1 MLLFIVALMF
11 WYGSHQLADG
21 HLAVSDFFIA
31 LEAVVFG
38 SLQAGQVSILKLAIV
53 KGRADAVFEG
63 VRMGAGRLQVSA
75 AAASRLHA
83 EQYYLRAKSAAASVL
98 ALFKRE
104 IEIDADST
112 EGATPT
118 DVKGLITLK
127 E

>member
-1 MLLFIVALMF
+1 M
-11 WYGSHQLADG
+11 
-21 HLAVSDFFIA
+21 
-31 LEAVVFG
+31 
-38 SLQAGQVSILKLAIV
+38 
-53 KGRADAVFEG
+53 
-63 VRMGAGRLQVSA
+63 SA